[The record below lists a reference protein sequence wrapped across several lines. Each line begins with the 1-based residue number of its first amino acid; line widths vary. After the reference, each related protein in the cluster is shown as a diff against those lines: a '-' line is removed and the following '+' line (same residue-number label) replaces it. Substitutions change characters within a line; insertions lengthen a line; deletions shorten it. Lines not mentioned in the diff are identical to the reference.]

1 MRPETGAPGHFHFAG
16 PGKAGT
22 CLIGSTLDLGDSPV
36 PAGRKRTGEGHRG
49 QGWLDPDAQV
59 VSLTDLPRRWPLAMA
74 LRDGLVRRSVAL
86 PSDAGKAVAA
96 S

>member
-1 MRPETGAPGHFHFAG
+1 MTTTLLVPGLEG
-16 PGKAGT
+16 
-22 CLIGSTLDLGDSPV
+22 
-36 PAGRKRTGEGHRG
+36 TGEGHRG
-49 QGWLDPDAQV
+49 QGWLEFDPDAQA
-59 VSLTDLPRRWPLAMA
+59 VSLTDLPRSWPLAMG